1 MKGILTK
8 MTSYISGEKLTKL
21 KHTVYLAARDNRAF
35 HLYTLLCNYDHY
47 SVVKDVISHHTAED
61 GQWTTPL
68 LIAARNGHDNAVHVL
83 ISNFQ
88 ADINDTGTV
97 VMDGETIQEVT
108 PLWCAAA
115 IGNTF
120 IFK

>member
-1 MKGILTK
+1 

-21 KHTVYLAARDNRAF
+21 KQNVHLAARDNCAF

-47 SVVKDVISHHTAED
+47 SVVKEVISHQTEED

-68 LIAARNGHDNAVHVL
+68 LMAARNGHDNAVHVL

-88 ADINDTGTV
+88 ADVNDTGSIKIE
-97 VMDGETIQEVT
+97 GQTIQEVT

-115 IGNTF
+115 IG
-120 IFK
+120 I